1 MSDTSNLSFDRM
13 RGMLMRAAEIR
24 DSEQQQIFDS
34 LDEIHARLAAL
45 DAIGTVRKKLTEIPD
60 RTELN
65 VLAERLDETVT
76 KLDNQEVI
84 LGAITRA
91 IESLPDKLAKPI
103 AQLDGRLDGMGG
115 RLEGVSGRMDGLDD
129 RLGGLHKRLDDLD
142 NRLDRHEMR
151 LDAMPNAVSSPIK
164 ERIEGV
170 ERQVREQ
177 IDAAVGSFEETGE
190 GLRNLLGDTSV
201 GLHRRLEELAQ
212 RPAVDPTPGFEA
224 LTERLEALSAR
235 LEEVGS
241 RLDTVE
247 SGLDGKLSDLDG
259 SVKERVGKLGGSL
272 KDRIGELDG
281 AVSERL
287 GELDG
292 SVQSRIGELASGVEE
307 KLDGFD
313 TRLEKLSGDVDG
325 RFDSL
330 SEGVDARLAKLT
342 ESVDTRFDKLSGDVD
357 DRLSGLDAVL
367 RDRPD
372 TSSVTELVTRANAD
386 SERRNASQLD
396 EAMATFAE
404 LIMGRGG
411 QYAQQTPPPPPR
423 PAQRRSRSK
432 VAVKSQ
438 NGASAADLV
447 SDDPDD

>member
-76 KLDNQEVI
+76 KLDNQEIV

-151 LDAMPNAVSSPIK
+151 LDAMPNAVASPIK
-164 ERIEGV
+164 ERVDGV
-170 ERQVREQ
+170 ERQVKEQ
-177 IDAAVGSFEETGE
+177 LDAAVHSFEETGE

-201 GLHRRLEELAQ
+201 GLHRRLEELSQ
-212 RPAVDPTPGFEA
+212 RPAVDPTPAFDA
-224 LTERLEALSAR
+224 LTERLEALSTR

-241 RLDTVE
+241 RLDAVE
-247 SGLDGKLSDLDG
+247 SGLDGKLGELDG
-259 SVKERVGKLGGSL
+259 SVKER
-272 KDRIGELDG
+272 IGELDG
-281 AVSERL
+281 TVSEKL
-287 GELDG
+287 T
-292 SVQSRIGELASGVEE
+292 GVDE
-307 KLDGFD
+307 KLTGFD
-313 TRLEKLSGDVDG
+313 ERLDKLSGDVDG
-325 RFDSL
+325 RLDK
-330 SEGVDARLAKLT
+330 LA
-342 ESVDTRFDKLSGDVD
+342 ENVDTRLDKLSGDVD
-357 DRLSGLDAVL
+357 TRLSSLDTAL

-372 TSSVTELVTRANAD
+372 AGSVTELVTRANAE

-423 PAQRRSRSK
+423 PAQRRSRQK
-432 VAVKSQ
+432 VSVKSQ

-447 SDDPDD
+447 SDDPDA